1 MDETAEHRGRSIT
14 RAATR
19 QPRQA
24 TAWRAEETMKLVL
37 KSIEEEAADCRIR
50 CAHMEV
56 GDLVL
61 HCHHEILCEIL
72 TEPIENRIDYILKS
86 KEDNVALRLRLMGPP
101 IEDAAVHADAEWSK
115 ADAEWSK
122 ADAELSKARAE
133 WSKADVELSKAYA
146 ESSKAYAELSK
157 ADAEWWKAYAEWSKA
172 RPEFSKADA
181 EWWKAYAELSKAD
194 VESSKADA
202 EWWKADAELSKARAE
217 SSKAYAELSKAY
229 AEWSKAYEPHYAR
242 LYPDSPWNGK
252 TIFAGEFAL

>member
-1 MDETAEHRGRSIT
+1 
-14 RAATR
+14 
-19 QPRQA
+19 
-24 TAWRAEETMKLVL
+24 MKLVL

-122 ADAELSKARAE
+122 ADAELSKA
-133 WSKADVELSKAYA
+133 
-146 ESSKAYAELSK
+146 
-157 ADAEWWKAYAEWSKA
+157 DAEWWKAYAEWSKA
-172 RPEFSKADA
+172 RTEFSKADA

-252 TIFAGEFAL
+252 TIFAGDFAL